1 MVRRRAG
8 ARKRAHR
15 MASVTATNLTIP
27 DELLPADGRFG
38 SGPARIRASQI
49 EALDAAASTVLGT
62 SHRQPP
68 VKSLVGSIRTG
79 LAELFDLP
87 KGYEVVL
94 GNGGSTTFWDVAA
107 FGLVRERAAHGTFG
121 EFGQKFAKATDT
133 APHLE
138 RSLILS
144 AEPGTSAI
152 PSPAALEAA
161 GLGDGDVSADVYA
174 WPHNETSTGVAT
186 TIARPDGID
195 EDALVVIDATSGAG
209 GLPVDIAE
217 TDVYYFAP
225 QKNMGSDGGL
235 WVAILSP
242 RAVARAQEIKDSGR
256 WIPASL
262 DLVTAIENSRKDQTY
277 NTPAVATLLLLA
289 EQIEW
294 INGNGGLPWATERTR
309 ETSGS
314 VYDWADAAEVAHPYV
329 ADPADRS
336 SVVATV
342 DFDDSVDAARVASV
356 LRANGI
362 VDVEPYRKLG
372 RNQLRIATFVSVDPE
387 DVKALL
393 RCIDF
398 VIDALA

>member
-1 MVRRRAG
+1 MTMPVVAHTWVRRR
-8 ARKRAHR
+8 
-15 MASVTATNLTIP
+15 MSSVTATNITIP

-38 SGPARIRASQI
+38 AGPARIRKAQI
-49 EALDAAASTVLGT
+49 EALNSAADVLGT
-62 SHRQPP
+62 SHRQAP
-68 VKSLVGSIRTG
+68 VKKLVGRIRTG
-79 LAELFDLP
+79 LAELFNLP
-87 KGYEVVL
+87 SGYEVVL
-94 GNGGSTTFWDVAA
+94 GNGGSTAFWDVAA
-107 FGLVRERAAHGTFG
+107 FGLVRERAAHATFG
-121 EFGQKFAKATDT
+121 EFGQKFAKATDE
-133 APHLE
+133 APHLQD
-138 RSLILS
+138 SLILK

-152 PSPAALEAA
+152 PSPASFAEAA
-161 GLGDGDVSADVYA
+161 GTSDAAADVYA

-186 TIARPDGID
+186 TITRPEDID

-209 GLPVDIAE
+209 GLPVDITA

-235 WVAILSP
+235 WVAIMSP
-242 RAVARAQEIKDSGR
+242 KAIARAQEIKDSGR

-277 NTPAVATLLLLA
+277 NTPAVTTLVLLA

-294 INGNGGLPWATERTR
+294 INGNGGLEWATARTR
-309 ETSGS
+309 ETSGF
-314 VYDWADAAEVAHPYV
+314 VYDWADAAEVAHPFV
-329 ADPADRS
+329 ENPEDRS
-336 SVVATV
+336 SVVTTI
-342 DFDDSVDAARVASV
+342 DFDDSVDAALVASV
-356 LRANGI
+356 LRNNGI

-393 RCIDF
+393 ASIDF